1 MSRLQHCWWKLFKIV
16 LGFTP
21 RRRPWKL
28 CNRQLH
34 NFQRPH
40 YYLFFAWQPTPITWK
55 SLTDAVNGG
64 NSRGNADHPLHW
76 TQRPSKV
83 HYTFYRWPTPHLWC
97 IRLWGSRRLSPAQT
111 TGREFLVQI
120 IAKLR
125 LLSRREES
133 HIETLPLAN
142 PDVKD
147 AAIIG

>member
-1 MSRLQHCWWKLFKIV
+1 MSRLKHSDGSCSKSFWDLPLVEGPGNCAIANCTIFSGRTII
-16 LGFTP
+16 
-21 RRRPWKL
+21 
-28 CNRQLH
+28 
-34 NFQRPH
+34 
-40 YYLFFAWQPTPITWK
+40 PTPITWK